1 MDQSLTGASTHRG
14 LRAAAILFLVGAL
27 SSTSSAE
34 IFTNV
39 LDPRSPS
46 FAEKTELDDTIVA
59 VVNAARG
66 DPPQHRRRIRR
77 TSAPIPC
84 DAKKKGARGAVARLV
99 RDKSVSVCVEYGG
112 GMLRLRSRAAGTSN
126 LVEWIP
132 VRLSS
137 MPRSTI
143 EQARMVHLDGSP
155 LLAFDLVER
164 SGADEGRV
172 EDVSLVLVDP
182 IRERF
187 LVNVMRSHTAEG
199 NRDGSNFSESCEG
212 VARIGG
218 NQVQL
223 GGYACHEEAESESP
237 DGEIRSYTRSSGP
250 DPEFSYRYRNGFLHQ
265 AR

>member
-1 MDQSLTGASTHRG
+1 MDQSLAGASTFRG
-14 LRAAAILFLVGAL
+14 LRIAATLFLVGAL
-27 SSTSSAE
+27 SSTSFGE

-39 LDPRSPS
+39 LDPRAPS
-46 FAEKTELDDTIVA
+46 FAEKTELEDTIVT

-66 DPPQHRRRIRR
+66 DPPQHRRKVRKS
-77 TSAPIPC
+77 SAPIPC
-84 DAKKKGARGAVARLV
+84 AAKRKGSKGAVARLV
-99 RDKSVSVCVEYGG
+99 RDKSVSVCIEYAD
-112 GMLRLRSRAAGTSN
+112 GMLRLRSRTAGRSD

-143 EQARMVHLDGSP
+143 EQARMVSLDGST

-164 SGADEGRV
+164 SGSDEGRV

-187 LVNVMRSHTAEG
+187 LVNVMRSHAAEG

-218 NQVQL
+218 NQIQL
-223 GGYACHEEAESESP
+223 GGYACQEEAESESE
-237 DGEIRSYTRSSGP
+237 DGEVRSYTRSSGP